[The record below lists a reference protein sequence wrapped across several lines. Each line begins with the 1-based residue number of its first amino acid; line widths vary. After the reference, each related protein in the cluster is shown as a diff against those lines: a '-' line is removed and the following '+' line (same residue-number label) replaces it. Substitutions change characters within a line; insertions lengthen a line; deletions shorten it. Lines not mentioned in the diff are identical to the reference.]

1 MEQKSKFDKVMGAWD
16 ILVIAFGAM
25 IGWGWV
31 INSGDWI
38 TTAGFAGSI
47 IAMLIGGLMVFF
59 VGLTYA
65 ELTSAMPQCGGE
77 HVFSY
82 RAMGPTGSF
91 VCTWMIILGYV
102 ATSAFEATA
111 LPTVITYLFPDFN
124 QVYLY
129 SIAGKDIYLTTI
141 VLGVGVAILITVI
154 NIKGAKTAAILQT
167 VLTAIIA
174 IAGILLVVGS
184 AINGDMG
191 NITGQMWESGAG
203 NTLGSVFKVACMT
216 PFLFIGFD
224 VIPQA
229 AEEINVPYKKI
240 GKIMLLSIFLA
251 VAWYLMIIFAVCYI
265 MPQSEIAKEMMS
277 QNGLVS
283 AKAIEIAFRSPL
295 MGKVLIIGGLCGII
309 TSWNSFL
316 MGGSRALYSMG
327 ESLMIP
333 KMFGKLGKNKTPE
346 AAIILCGIAC
356 VAAPFFGRG
365 VLVWLVDAASFG
377 CVIAYMFVSISFCIL
392 RKKRPEMER
401 PYKVKAGKFV
411 GVMAVL
417 MAGFMTLLY
426 IIPASF
432 SAALVWQEWVVVGIW
447 LALGVFFYF
456 YSKRKYGA
464 EFGRDIFIVDESK
477 TVEEE
482 PALLPNAKYPD
493 RHFVITM
500 GCEYGSGGPEI
511 ARMVADYFGIEYYDR
526 DLVDKVVQ
534 EIGVDKGLVEEADTK
549 IGVRYAFDT
558 SYGVRYANLSNRV
571 IDAQFQ
577 AIHDFA
583 KHSCVIVGRSSDYI
597 LRDTEDVMNVFIYAP
612 QKDEIAAVM
621 KKKGLNERKAEE
633 EWENVEKSQHARH
646 EYITGKKRGDRH
658 TRDILLN
665 SSLLGWDATAQFI
678 EELVERRFGLTEETL
693 KKEAWRA
700 NERIYD
706 QNRNR
711 RI

>member
-47 IAMLIGGLMVFF
+47 IAMLIGGVMVFF

-111 LPTVITYLFPDFN
+111 LPTVITYLFPEFN

-141 VLGVGVAILITVI
+141 LLGVGVAVLITFI
-154 NIKGAKTAAILQT
+154 NIRGAKTAAILQT

-184 AINGDMG
+184 AVNGDG
-191 NITGQMWESGAG
+191 ANITGQMWESGTG
-203 NTLGSVFKVACMT
+203 TTLGSVFKVACMT

-251 VAWYLMIIFAVCYI
+251 VAWYLLIIFAVCYI
-265 MPQSEIAKEMMS
+265 MPQSAIAQEMSS

-283 AKAIEIAFRSPL
+283 AKVIEIAFRSPL

-333 KMFGKLGKNKTPE
+333 KMFGKLGKHKTPE

-392 RKKRPEMER
+392 RKKKPEMAR
-401 PYKVKAGKFV
+401 PYKVKAGRFV

-426 IIPASF
+426 IVPASF
-432 SAALVWQEWVVVGIW
+432 SAALVWQEWIVVGIW
-447 LALGVFFYF
+447 LALGAFFYF
-456 YSKRKYGA
+456 YSKKKYGA
-464 EFGRDIFIVDESK
+464 EFGRDIFIVEDGGK
-477 TVEEE
+477 AEEQE
-482 PALLPNAKYPD
+482 EAVLSNAKYPD
-493 RHFVITM
+493 RHFVITV
-500 GCEYGSGGPEI
+500 GCEYGSGGPQI
-511 ARMVADYFGIEYYDR
+511 AKMIADRLGIEYYNR
-526 DLVDKVVQ
+526 DLVDKVVAQ
-534 EIGVDKGLVEEADTK
+534 IGVDKGLVEEADTK

-577 AIHDFA
+577 AINDFA
-583 KHSCVIVGRSSDYI
+583 NRSSCVIVGRSSDYI
-597 LRDTEDVMNVFIYAP
+597 LRNRDDVLNVFIYAP
-612 QKDEIAAVM
+612 QEDEIAAVM
-621 KKKGLNERKAEE
+621 KEKGIKNMRKAKE
-633 EWENVEKSQHARH
+633 EWESVDKAQHARH

-658 TRDILLN
+658 TRDMLIN
-665 SSLLGWDATAQFI
+665 SSILGWDETADMIIDMIDRKFEQDDAKQ
-678 EELVERRFGLTEETL
+678 L
-693 KKEAWRA
+693 KKEA
-700 NERIYD
+700 
-706 QNRNR
+706 
-711 RI
+711 

>member
-47 IAMLIGGLMVFF
+47 IAMLIGGVMVFF

-111 LPTVITYLFPDFN
+111 LPTVITYLFPEFN

-141 VLGVGVAILITVI
+141 LLGVGVAVLITFI
-154 NIKGAKTAAILQT
+154 NIRGAKTAAILQT

-184 AINGDMG
+184 AVNGDG
-191 NITGQMWESGAG
+191 ANITGQMWESGTG
-203 NTLGSVFKVACMT
+203 TTLGSVFKVACMT

-251 VAWYLMIIFAVCYI
+251 VAWYLLIIFAVCYI
-265 MPQSEIAKEMMS
+265 MPQSAIAQEMSS

-333 KMFGKLGKNKTPE
+333 KMFGKLGKHKTPE

-356 VAAPFFGRG
+356 VVAPFFGRG

-377 CVIAYMFVSISFCIL
+377 CVIAYMFVSISFCII
-392 RKKRPEMER
+392 RKKKPEMAR
-401 PYKVKAGKFV
+401 PYKVKAGRFV

-426 IIPASF
+426 IVPASF
-432 SAALVWQEWVVVGIW
+432 SAALVWQEWIVVGIW
-447 LALGVFFYF
+447 LALGAFFYF
-456 YSKRKYGA
+456 YSKKKYGA
-464 EFGRDIFIVDESK
+464 EFGRDIFIVEDGGK
-477 TVEEE
+477 TEEQE
-482 PALLPNAKYPD
+482 ETVLPNAKYPD
-493 RHFVITM
+493 RHFVITV
-500 GCEYGSGGPEI
+500 GCEYGSGGPQI
-511 ARMVADYFGIEYYDR
+511 AKMIADRLGIEYYNR
-526 DLVDKVVQ
+526 DLVDKVVAQ
-534 EIGVDKGLVEEADTK
+534 IGVDKGLVEEADTK

-577 AIHDFA
+577 AINDFA
-583 KHSCVIVGRSSDYI
+583 NRSSCVIVGRSSDYI
-597 LRDTEDVMNVFIYAP
+597 LRNRDDVLNVFIYAP
-612 QKDEIAAVM
+612 QEDEIAAVM
-621 KKKGLNERKAEE
+621 KEKGIKNMRKAKE
-633 EWENVEKSQHARH
+633 EWESVDKAQHARH

-658 TRDILLN
+658 TRDMLIN
-665 SSLLGWDATAQFI
+665 SSILGWDETADMIIDMIDRKFEQDDAKQ
-678 EELVERRFGLTEETL
+678 L
-693 KKEAWRA
+693 KKEA
-700 NERIYD
+700 
-706 QNRNR
+706 
-711 RI
+711 

>member
-47 IAMLIGGLMVFF
+47 IAMLIGGVMVFF

-111 LPTVITYLFPDFN
+111 LPTVITYLFPKFN

-141 VLGVGVAILITVI
+141 LLGVGVAVLITFI
-154 NIKGAKTAAILQT
+154 NIRGAKTAAILQT

-184 AINGDMG
+184 AINGDG
-191 NITGQMWESGAG
+191 ANITGQMWESGTG
-203 NTLGSVFKVACMT
+203 TTLGSVFKVACMT

-251 VAWYLMIIFAVCYI
+251 VAWYLLIIFAVCYI
-265 MPQSEIAKEMMS
+265 MPQSAIAQEMSS

-333 KMFGKLGKNKTPE
+333 KMFGKLGKHKTPE
-346 AAIILCGIAC
+346 APIILCGIAC

-392 RKKRPEMER
+392 RKKKPEMAR
-401 PYKVKAGKFV
+401 PYKVKAGRFV

-426 IIPASF
+426 IVPASF
-432 SAALVWQEWVVVGIW
+432 SAALVWQEWIVVGIW

-456 YSKRKYGA
+456 YSKKKYGA
-464 EFGRDIFIVDESK
+464 EFGRDIFIVEDGGK
-477 TVEEE
+477 AEEQE
-482 PALLPNAKYPD
+482 EAVLPNAKYPD
-493 RHFVITM
+493 RHFVITV
-500 GCEYGSGGPEI
+500 GCEYGSGGPQI
-511 ARMVADYFGIEYYDR
+511 AKMIADRLGIEYYNR
-526 DLVDKVVQ
+526 DLVDKVVAQ
-534 EIGVDKGLVEEADTK
+534 IGVDKGLVEEADTK

-577 AIHDFA
+577 AINDFA
-583 KHSCVIVGRSSDYI
+583 NRSSCVIVGRSSDYI
-597 LRDTEDVMNVFIYAP
+597 LRNRDDVLNVFIYAP
-612 QKDEIAAVM
+612 QEDEIAAVM
-621 KKKGLNERKAEE
+621 KEKGIKNMRKAKE
-633 EWENVEKSQHARH
+633 EWESVDKAQHARH

-658 TRDILLN
+658 TRDMLIN
-665 SSLLGWDATAQFI
+665 SSILGWDETADMIIDMIDRKFEQDDAKQ
-678 EELVERRFGLTEETL
+678 L
-693 KKEAWRA
+693 KKEA
-700 NERIYD
+700 
-706 QNRNR
+706 
-711 RI
+711 

>member
-47 IAMLIGGLMVFF
+47 IAMLIGGVMVFF

-82 RAMGPTGSF
+82 RAMGSTGSF

-111 LPTVITYLFPDFN
+111 LPTVITYLFPEFN

-141 VLGVGVAILITVI
+141 LLGVGVAVLITFI
-154 NIKGAKTAAILQT
+154 NIRGAKTAAILQT

-184 AINGDMG
+184 AVNGDG
-191 NITGQMWESGAG
+191 ANITGQMWESGTG
-203 NTLGSVFKVACMT
+203 TTLGSVFKVACMT

-251 VAWYLMIIFAVCYI
+251 VAWYLLIIFAVCYI
-265 MPQSEIAKEMMS
+265 MPQSAIAQEMSS

-333 KMFGKLGKNKTPE
+333 KMFGKLGKHKTPE

-392 RKKRPEMER
+392 RKKKPEMAR
-401 PYKVKAGKFV
+401 PYKVKAGRFV

-426 IIPASF
+426 IVPASF
-432 SAALVWQEWVVVGIW
+432 SAALVWQEWIVVGIW
-447 LALGVFFYF
+447 LALGAFFYF
-456 YSKRKYGA
+456 YSKKKYGA
-464 EFGRDIFIVDESK
+464 EFGRDIFIVEDGGK
-477 TVEEE
+477 AEEQE
-482 PALLPNAKYPD
+482 EAVLSNAKYPD
-493 RHFVITM
+493 RHFVITV
-500 GCEYGSGGPEI
+500 GCEYGSGGPQI
-511 ARMVADYFGIEYYDR
+511 AKMIADRLGIEYYNR
-526 DLVDKVVQ
+526 DLVDKVVAQ
-534 EIGVDKGLVEEADTK
+534 IGVDKGLVEEADTK

-577 AIHDFA
+577 AINDFA
-583 KHSCVIVGRSSDYI
+583 NRSSCVIVGRSSDYI
-597 LRDTEDVMNVFIYAP
+597 LRNRDDVLNVFIYAP
-612 QKDEIAAVM
+612 QEDEIAAVM
-621 KKKGLNERKAEE
+621 KEKGIKNMRKAKE
-633 EWENVEKSQHARH
+633 EWESVDKAQHARH

-658 TRDILLN
+658 TRDMLIN
-665 SSLLGWDATAQFI
+665 SSILGWDETADMIIDMIDRKFEQDDAKQ
-678 EELVERRFGLTEETL
+678 L
-693 KKEAWRA
+693 KKEA
-700 NERIYD
+700 
-706 QNRNR
+706 
-711 RI
+711 

>member
-47 IAMLIGGLMVFF
+47 IAMLIGGVMVFF

-111 LPTVITYLFPDFN
+111 LPTVITYLFPEFN

-141 VLGVGVAILITVI
+141 LLGVGVAVLITFI
-154 NIKGAKTAAILQT
+154 NIRGAKTAAILQT

-184 AINGDMG
+184 AVNGDG
-191 NITGQMWESGAG
+191 ANITGQMWESGTG
-203 NTLGSVFKVACMT
+203 TTLGSVFKVACMT

-251 VAWYLMIIFAVCYI
+251 VAWYLLIIFAACYI
-265 MPQSEIAKEMMS
+265 MPQSAIAQEMSS

-333 KMFGKLGKNKTPE
+333 KMFGKLGKHKTPE

-356 VAAPFFGRG
+356 VVAPFFGRG

-392 RKKRPEMER
+392 RKKKPEMAR
-401 PYKVKAGKFV
+401 PYKVKAGRFV

-426 IIPASF
+426 IVPASF
-432 SAALVWQEWVVVGIW
+432 SAALVWQEWIVVGIW
-447 LALGVFFYF
+447 LALGAFFYF
-456 YSKRKYGA
+456 YSKKKYGA
-464 EFGRDIFIVDESK
+464 EFGRDIFIVEDGGK
-477 TVEEE
+477 TEEQE
-482 PALLPNAKYPD
+482 ETVLPNAKYPD
-493 RHFVITM
+493 RHFVITV
-500 GCEYGSGGPEI
+500 GCEYGSGGPQI
-511 ARMVADYFGIEYYDR
+511 AKMIADRLGIEYYNR
-526 DLVDKVVQ
+526 DLVDKVVAQ
-534 EIGVDKGLVEEADTK
+534 IGVDKGLVEEADTK

-577 AIHDFA
+577 AINDFA
-583 KHSCVIVGRSSDYI
+583 NRSSCVIVGRSSDYI
-597 LRDTEDVMNVFIYAP
+597 LRNRDDVLNVFIYAP
-612 QKDEIAAVM
+612 QEDEIAAVM
-621 KKKGLNERKAEE
+621 KEKGIKNMRKAKE
-633 EWENVEKSQHARH
+633 EWESVDKAQHARH

-658 TRDILLN
+658 TRDMLIN
-665 SSLLGWDATAQFI
+665 SSILGWDETADMIIDMIDRKFEQDDAKQ
-678 EELVERRFGLTEETL
+678 L
-693 KKEAWRA
+693 KKEA
-700 NERIYD
+700 
-706 QNRNR
+706 
-711 RI
+711 

>member
-38 TTAGFAGSI
+38 TTAGFMGSI
-47 IAMLIGGLMVFF
+47 IAMLIGGVMVFF

-82 RAMGPTGSF
+82 RAMGSTGSF

-111 LPTVITYLFPDFN
+111 LPTVITYLFPQFN

-141 VLGVGVAILITVI
+141 LLGVGVAVLITFI

-174 IAGILLVVGS
+174 VAGILLVVGS
-184 AINGDMG
+184 AINGEAS

-203 NTLGSVFKVACMT
+203 NTFGSVFKVACMT

-251 VAWYLMIIFAVCYI
+251 VAWYLLIIFAVCYI
-265 MPQSEIAKEMMS
+265 MPQSAIAAEMSS

-356 VAAPFFGRG
+356 VVAPFFGRG

-392 RKKRPEMER
+392 RKKKPEMER

-411 GVMAVL
+411 GFMAVL

-426 IIPASF
+426 IVPASF
-432 SAALVWQEWVVVGIW
+432 SAALVWQEWIVVGIW

-456 YSKRKYGA
+456 YSKKKYGA
-464 EFGRDIFIVDESK
+464 EFGRDIFIVEDDGKTESQE
-477 TVEEE
+477 T
-482 PALLPNAKYPD
+482 ATLPNAKYPGK
-493 RHFVITM
+493 HFVITV

-511 ARMVADYFGIEYYDR
+511 AKMIADRLGIEYYNR
-526 DLVDKVVQ
+526 DLVDKVVAQ
-534 EIGVDKGLVEEADTK
+534 IGVDKGLVEEADTK

-577 AIHDFA
+577 AINDFA
-583 KHSCVIVGRSSDYI
+583 NKSSCVIVGRSSDYI
-597 LRDTEDVMNVFIYAP
+597 LRNRKDVINVFIYAP
-612 QKDEIAAVM
+612 QEDEIVAVM
-621 KKKGLNERKAEE
+621 KEKGIKNERKARE
-633 EWENVEKSQHARH
+633 EWESVEKAQHARH
-646 EYITGKKRGDRH
+646 EYITGRKRGDRH
-658 TRDILLN
+658 SRDILIN
-665 SSLLGWDATAQFI
+665 SSLLGWDETADMVI
-678 EELVERRFGLTEETL
+678 DMVERKFEQEDAVQL
-693 KKEAWRA
+693 KKEA
-700 NERIYD
+700 
-706 QNRNR
+706 
-711 RI
+711 

>member
-38 TTAGFAGSI
+38 TTAGFMGSI
-47 IAMLIGGLMVFF
+47 IAMLIGGVMVFF

-111 LPTVITYLFPDFN
+111 LPTVITYLFPKFN

-141 VLGVGVAILITVI
+141 LLGVGVAVLITFI
-154 NIKGAKTAAILQT
+154 NIRGAKTAAILQT

-174 IAGILLVVGS
+174 IAGILIVVGS
-184 AINGDMG
+184 AINGDG
-191 NITGQMWESGAG
+191 ANITGQMWESGTG
-203 NTLGSVFKVACMT
+203 TTLGSVFKVACMT

-251 VAWYLMIIFAVCYI
+251 VAWYLLIIFAVCYI
-265 MPQSEIAKEMMS
+265 MPQSAIAQEMSS

-333 KMFGKLGKNKTPE
+333 KMFGKLGKHKTPE

-392 RKKRPEMER
+392 RKKKPEMAR
-401 PYKVKAGKFV
+401 PYKVKAGRFV

-426 IIPASF
+426 IVPASF
-432 SAALVWQEWVVVGIW
+432 SAALVWQEWIVVGIW
-447 LALGVFFYF
+447 LALGAFFYF
-456 YSKRKYGA
+456 YSKKKYGA
-464 EFGRDIFIVDESK
+464 EFGRDIFIVEDGGK
-477 TVEEE
+477 AEEQE
-482 PALLPNAKYPD
+482 EAVLPNAKYPD
-493 RHFVITM
+493 RHFVITV
-500 GCEYGSGGPEI
+500 GCEYGSGGPQI
-511 ARMVADYFGIEYYDR
+511 AKMIADRLGIEYYNR
-526 DLVDKVVQ
+526 DLVDKVVAQ
-534 EIGVDKGLVEEADTK
+534 IGVDKGLVEEADTK

-577 AIHDFA
+577 AINDFA
-583 KHSCVIVGRSSDYI
+583 NRSSCVIVGRSSDYI
-597 LRDTEDVMNVFIYAP
+597 LRNRDDVLNVFIYAP
-612 QKDEIAAVM
+612 QEDEIAAVM
-621 KKKGLNERKAEE
+621 KEKGIKNMRKAKE
-633 EWENVEKSQHARH
+633 EWESVDKAQHARH

-658 TRDILLN
+658 TRDMLIN
-665 SSLLGWDATAQFI
+665 SSILGWDETADMIIDMIDRKFEQDDAKQ
-678 EELVERRFGLTEETL
+678 L
-693 KKEAWRA
+693 KKEA
-700 NERIYD
+700 
-706 QNRNR
+706 
-711 RI
+711 

>member
-38 TTAGFAGSI
+38 TTAGFMGSI
-47 IAMLIGGLMVFF
+47 IAMLIGGVMVFF

-111 LPTVITYLFPDFN
+111 LPTVITYLFPEFN

-141 VLGVGVAILITVI
+141 LLGVGVAVLITFI
-154 NIKGAKTAAILQT
+154 NIIGAKTAAILQT

-184 AINGDMG
+184 AINGDG
-191 NITGQMWESGAG
+191 ANITGQMWESGTG
-203 NTLGSVFKVACMT
+203 TTLGSVFKVACMT

-251 VAWYLMIIFAVCYI
+251 VAWYLLIIFAVCYI
-265 MPQSEIAKEMMS
+265 MPQSAIAQEMSS

-333 KMFGKLGKNKTPE
+333 KMFGKLGKHKTPE

-356 VAAPFFGRG
+356 VVAPFFGRG

-392 RKKRPEMER
+392 RKKKPEMAR
-401 PYKVKAGKFV
+401 PYKVKAGRFV

-426 IIPASF
+426 IVPASF
-432 SAALVWQEWVVVGIW
+432 SAALVWQEWIVVGIW
-447 LALGVFFYF
+447 LALGAFFYF
-456 YSKRKYGA
+456 YSKKKYGA
-464 EFGRDIFIVDESK
+464 EFRRDIFIVEDGGK
-477 TVEEE
+477 AEEQE
-482 PALLPNAKYPD
+482 EAVLPNAKYPD
-493 RHFVITM
+493 RHFVITV
-500 GCEYGSGGPEI
+500 GCEYGSGGPQI
-511 ARMVADYFGIEYYDR
+511 AKMIADRLGIEYYNR
-526 DLVDKVVQ
+526 DLVDKVVAQ
-534 EIGVDKGLVEEADTK
+534 IGVDKGLVEEADTK

-577 AIHDFA
+577 AINDFA
-583 KHSCVIVGRSSDYI
+583 NRSSCVIVGRSSDYI
-597 LRDTEDVMNVFIYAP
+597 LRNRDDVLNVFIYAP
-612 QKDEIAAVM
+612 QEDEIAAVM
-621 KKKGLNERKAEE
+621 KEKGIKNMRKAKE
-633 EWENVEKSQHARH
+633 EWESVDKAQHARH

-658 TRDILLN
+658 TRDMLIN
-665 SSLLGWDATAQFI
+665 SSILGWDETADMIIDMIDRKFEQDDAKQ
-678 EELVERRFGLTEETL
+678 L
-693 KKEAWRA
+693 KKEA
-700 NERIYD
+700 
-706 QNRNR
+706 
-711 RI
+711 

>member
-38 TTAGFAGSI
+38 TTAGFMGSI
-47 IAMLIGGLMVFF
+47 IAMLIGGVMVFF

-111 LPTVITYLFPDFN
+111 LPTVITYLFPKFN

-141 VLGVGVAILITVI
+141 LLGVGVAVLITFI
-154 NIKGAKTAAILQT
+154 NIIGAKTAAILQT

-184 AINGDMG
+184 AINGDG
-191 NITGQMWESGAG
+191 ANITGQMWESGTG
-203 NTLGSVFKVACMT
+203 TTLGSVFKVACMT

-251 VAWYLMIIFAVCYI
+251 VAWYLLIIFAVCYI
-265 MPQSEIAKEMMS
+265 MPQSAIAQEMSS

-333 KMFGKLGKNKTPE
+333 KMFGKLGKHKTPE

-392 RKKRPEMER
+392 RKKKPEMAR
-401 PYKVKAGKFV
+401 PYKVKAGRFV
-411 GVMAVL
+411 GAMAVL

-426 IIPASF
+426 IVPASF
-432 SAALVWQEWVVVGIW
+432 SAALVWQEWIVVGIW

-456 YSKRKYGA
+456 YSKKKYGA
-464 EFGRDIFIVDESK
+464 EFGRDIFIVEDGGK
-477 TVEEE
+477 AEEQE
-482 PALLPNAKYPD
+482 EAVLPNAKYPD
-493 RHFVITM
+493 RHFVITV
-500 GCEYGSGGPEI
+500 GCEYGSGGPQI
-511 ARMVADYFGIEYYDR
+511 AKMIADRLGIEYYNR
-526 DLVDKVVQ
+526 NLVDKVVAQ
-534 EIGVDKGLVEEADTK
+534 IGVDKGLVEEADTK

-577 AIHDFA
+577 AINDFA
-583 KHSCVIVGRSSDYI
+583 NRSSCVIVGRSSDYI
-597 LRDTEDVMNVFIYAP
+597 LRNRDDVLNVFIYAP
-612 QKDEIAAVM
+612 QEDEIAAVM
-621 KKKGLNERKAEE
+621 KEKGIKNMRKAKE
-633 EWENVEKSQHARH
+633 EWESVDKAQHARH

-658 TRDILLN
+658 TRDMLIN
-665 SSLLGWDATAQFI
+665 SSILGWDETADMIIDMIDRKFEQDDAKQ
-678 EELVERRFGLTEETL
+678 L
-693 KKEAWRA
+693 KKEA
-700 NERIYD
+700 
-706 QNRNR
+706 
-711 RI
+711 

>member
-38 TTAGFAGSI
+38 TTAGFMGSI
-47 IAMLIGGLMVFF
+47 IAMLIGGVMVFF

-111 LPTVITYLFPDFN
+111 LPTVITYLFPKFN

-141 VLGVGVAILITVI
+141 LLGVGVAVLITFI
-154 NIKGAKTAAILQT
+154 NIRGAKTAAILQT

-184 AINGDMG
+184 AINGDG
-191 NITGQMWESGAG
+191 ANITGQMWESGTG
-203 NTLGSVFKVACMT
+203 TTLGSVFKVACMT

-251 VAWYLMIIFAVCYI
+251 VAWYLLIIFAVCYI
-265 MPQSEIAKEMMS
+265 MPQSAIAQEMSS

-333 KMFGKLGKNKTPE
+333 KMFGKLGKHKTPE
-346 AAIILCGIAC
+346 AAIILCGISC

-392 RKKRPEMER
+392 RKKKPEMAR
-401 PYKVKAGKFV
+401 PYKVKTGRFV
-411 GVMAVL
+411 GAMAVL

-426 IIPASF
+426 IVPASF
-432 SAALVWQEWVVVGIW
+432 SAALVWQEWIVVGIW

-456 YSKRKYGA
+456 YSKKKYGA
-464 EFGRDIFIVDESK
+464 EFGRDIFIVEDGGKSEEQEE
-477 TVEEE
+477 TV
-482 PALLPNAKYPD
+482 LPNAKYPD
-493 RHFVITM
+493 RHFVITV
-500 GCEYGSGGPEI
+500 GCEYGSGGPQI
-511 ARMVADYFGIEYYDR
+511 AKMVADRLGIEYYNR
-526 DLVDKVVQ
+526 DLVDKVVAH
-534 EIGVDKGLVEEADTK
+534 IGVDKGLVEEADTK

-577 AIHDFA
+577 AINDFA
-583 KHSCVIVGRSSDYI
+583 NKSSCVIVGRSSDYI
-597 LRDTEDVMNVFIYAP
+597 LRNRDDVLNVFIYAP
-612 QKDEIAAVM
+612 QEDEIAAVM
-621 KKKGLNERKAEE
+621 KEKGIKNMRKAKE
-633 EWENVEKSQHARH
+633 EWESVDKAQHARH

-658 TRDILLN
+658 TRDMLIN
-665 SSLLGWDATAQFI
+665 SSILGWDETADMIIDMIDRKFEHDDAKQ
-678 EELVERRFGLTEETL
+678 L
-693 KKEAWRA
+693 KKEA
-700 NERIYD
+700 
-706 QNRNR
+706 
-711 RI
+711 

>member
-47 IAMLIGGLMVFF
+47 IAMLIGGVMVFF

-111 LPTVITYLFPDFN
+111 LPTVITYLFPEFN

-141 VLGVGVAILITVI
+141 LLGVGVAVLITFI
-154 NIKGAKTAAILQT
+154 NIRGAKTAAILQT

-184 AINGDMG
+184 AVNGDG
-191 NITGQMWESGAG
+191 ANITGQMWESGTG
-203 NTLGSVFKVACMT
+203 TTLGSVFKVACMT

-251 VAWYLMIIFAVCYI
+251 VAWYLLIIFAVCYI
-265 MPQSEIAKEMMS
+265 MPQSAIAQEMSS

-333 KMFGKLGKNKTPE
+333 KMFGKLGKHKTPE

-356 VAAPFFGRG
+356 VVAPFFGRG

-392 RKKRPEMER
+392 RKKKPEMER
-401 PYKVKAGKFV
+401 PYKVKAGRFV

-426 IIPASF
+426 IVPASF

-456 YSKRKYGA
+456 YSKKKYGA
-464 EFGRDIFIVDESK
+464 EFGRDIFIVEDGGK
-477 TVEEE
+477 AEEQE
-482 PALLPNAKYPD
+482 EAVLPNAKYPD
-493 RHFVITM
+493 RHFVITV
-500 GCEYGSGGPEI
+500 GCEYGSGGPQI
-511 ARMVADYFGIEYYDR
+511 AKMIADRLGIEYYNR
-526 DLVDKVVQ
+526 DLVDKVVAQ
-534 EIGVDKGLVEEADTK
+534 IGVDKGLVEEADTK

-577 AIHDFA
+577 AINDFVNRS
-583 KHSCVIVGRSSDYI
+583 SCVIVGRSSDYI
-597 LRDTEDVMNVFIYAP
+597 LRNRDDVLNVFIYAP
-612 QKDEIAAVM
+612 QEDEIAAVM
-621 KKKGLNERKAEE
+621 KEKGIKNMRKAKE
-633 EWENVEKSQHARH
+633 EWESVDKAQHARH

-658 TRDILLN
+658 TRDMLIN
-665 SSLLGWDATAQFI
+665 SSILGWDETADMIIDMIDRKFEHDDAKQ
-678 EELVERRFGLTEETL
+678 L
-693 KKEAWRA
+693 KKEA
-700 NERIYD
+700 
-706 QNRNR
+706 
-711 RI
+711 

>member
-47 IAMLIGGLMVFF
+47 IAMLIGGVMVFF

-111 LPTVITYLFPDFN
+111 LPTVITYLFPEFN

-141 VLGVGVAILITVI
+141 LLGVGVAVLITFI
-154 NIKGAKTAAILQT
+154 NIRGAKTAAILQT

-184 AINGDMG
+184 AVNGDG
-191 NITGQMWESGAG
+191 ANITGQMWESGTG
-203 NTLGSVFKVACMT
+203 TTLGSVFKVACMT

-251 VAWYLMIIFAVCYI
+251 VAWYLLIIFAVCYI
-265 MPQSEIAKEMMS
+265 MPQSAIAQEMSS

-333 KMFGKLGKNKTPE
+333 KMFGKLGKHKTPE

-392 RKKRPEMER
+392 RKKKPEMAR
-401 PYKVKAGKFV
+401 PYKVKAGRFV

-426 IIPASF
+426 IVPASF
-432 SAALVWQEWVVVGIW
+432 SAALVWQEWIVVGIW
-447 LALGVFFYF
+447 LALGAFFYF
-456 YSKRKYGA
+456 YSKKKYGA
-464 EFGRDIFIVDESK
+464 EFGRDIFIVEDGGK
-477 TVEEE
+477 AEEQE
-482 PALLPNAKYPD
+482 EAVLSNAKYPD
-493 RHFVITM
+493 RHFVITV
-500 GCEYGSGGPEI
+500 GCEYGSGGPQI
-511 ARMVADYFGIEYYDR
+511 AKMIADRLGIEYYNR
-526 DLVDKVVQ
+526 DLVDKVVAQ
-534 EIGVDKGLVEEADTK
+534 IGVDKGLVEEADTK

-577 AIHDFA
+577 AINDFA
-583 KHSCVIVGRSSDYI
+583 NRSSCVIVGRSSDYI
-597 LRDTEDVMNVFIYAP
+597 LRNRDDVLNVFIYAP
-612 QKDEIAAVM
+612 QEDEIAAVM
-621 KKKGLNERKAEE
+621 KEKGIKNMRKAKE
-633 EWENVEKSQHARH
+633 EWESVDKAQHARH

-658 TRDILLN
+658 TRDMLVN
-665 SSLLGWDATAQFI
+665 SSILGWDETADMIIDMIDRKFEQDDAKQ
-678 EELVERRFGLTEETL
+678 L
-693 KKEAWRA
+693 KKEA
-700 NERIYD
+700 
-706 QNRNR
+706 
-711 RI
+711 

>member
-47 IAMLIGGLMVFF
+47 IAMLIGGVMVFF

-111 LPTVITYLFPDFN
+111 LPTVITYLFPEFN

-141 VLGVGVAILITVI
+141 LLGVGVAVLITFI
-154 NIKGAKTAAILQT
+154 NIRGAKTAAILQT

-184 AINGDMG
+184 AVNGDG
-191 NITGQMWESGAG
+191 ANITGQMWESGTG
-203 NTLGSVFKVACMT
+203 TTLGSVFKVACMT

-251 VAWYLMIIFAVCYI
+251 VAWYLLIIFAVCYI
-265 MPQSEIAKEMMS
+265 MPQSAIAQEMSS

-333 KMFGKLGKNKTPE
+333 KMFGKLGKHKTPE

-356 VAAPFFGRG
+356 VVAPFFGRG

-392 RKKRPEMER
+392 RKKKPEMAR
-401 PYKVKAGKFV
+401 PYKVKAGRFV

-426 IIPASF
+426 IVPASF
-432 SAALVWQEWVVVGIW
+432 SAALVWQEWIVVGIW
-447 LALGVFFYF
+447 LALGAFFYF
-456 YSKRKYGA
+456 YSKKKYGA
-464 EFGRDIFIVDESK
+464 EFGRDIFIVEDGGK
-477 TVEEE
+477 TEEQE
-482 PALLPNAKYPD
+482 ETVLPNAKYPD
-493 RHFVITM
+493 RHFVITV
-500 GCEYGSGGPEI
+500 GCEYGSGGPQI
-511 ARMVADYFGIEYYDR
+511 AKMIADRLGIEYYNR
-526 DLVDKVVQ
+526 DLVDKAVAQ
-534 EIGVDKGLVEEADTK
+534 IGVDKGLVEEADTK

-577 AIHDFA
+577 AINDFA
-583 KHSCVIVGRSSDYI
+583 NRSSCVIVGRSSDYI
-597 LRDTEDVMNVFIYAP
+597 LRNRDDVLNVFIYAP
-612 QKDEIAAVM
+612 QEDEIAAVM
-621 KKKGLNERKAEE
+621 KEKGIKNMRKAKE
-633 EWENVEKSQHARH
+633 EWESVDKAQHARH

-658 TRDILLN
+658 TRDMLIN
-665 SSLLGWDATAQFI
+665 SSILGWDETADMIIDMIDRKFEQDDAKQ
-678 EELVERRFGLTEETL
+678 L
-693 KKEAWRA
+693 KKEA
-700 NERIYD
+700 
-706 QNRNR
+706 
-711 RI
+711 

>member
-47 IAMLIGGLMVFF
+47 IAMLIGGVMVFF

-111 LPTVITYLFPDFN
+111 LPTVITYLFPEFN

-141 VLGVGVAILITVI
+141 LLGVGVAVLITFI
-154 NIKGAKTAAILQT
+154 NIRGAKTAAILQT

-184 AINGDMG
+184 AVNGDG
-191 NITGQMWESGAG
+191 ANITGQMWESGSG

-251 VAWYLMIIFAVCYI
+251 VAWYLLIIFAVCYI
-265 MPQSEIAKEMMS
+265 MPQSAIAQEMSS

-333 KMFGKLGKNKTPE
+333 KMFGKLGKHKTPE

-356 VAAPFFGRG
+356 VVAPFFGRG

-392 RKKRPEMER
+392 RKKKPEMAR
-401 PYKVKAGKFV
+401 PYKVKAGRFV

-426 IIPASF
+426 IVPASF
-432 SAALVWQEWVVVGIW
+432 SAALVWQEWIVVGIW

-456 YSKRKYGA
+456 YSKKKYGA
-464 EFGRDIFIVDESK
+464 EFGRDIFIVEDGGK
-477 TVEEE
+477 AEEQE
-482 PALLPNAKYPD
+482 EAVLPNAKYPD
-493 RHFVITM
+493 RHFVITV
-500 GCEYGSGGPEI
+500 GCEYGSGGPQI
-511 ARMVADYFGIEYYDR
+511 AKMIADRLGIEYYNR
-526 DLVDKVVQ
+526 DLVDKVVAQ
-534 EIGVDKGLVEEADTK
+534 IGVDKGLVEEADTK

-577 AIHDFA
+577 AINDFA
-583 KHSCVIVGRSSDYI
+583 NKSSCVIVGRSSDYI
-597 LRDTEDVMNVFIYAP
+597 LRNRDDVLNVFIYAP
-612 QKDEIAAVM
+612 QEDEIAAVM
-621 KKKGLNERKAEE
+621 KEKGIKNMRKAKE
-633 EWENVEKSQHARH
+633 EWESVDKAQHARH

-658 TRDILLN
+658 TRDMLIN
-665 SSLLGWDATAQFI
+665 SSILGWDETADMIIDMIDRKFEQDDAKQ
-678 EELVERRFGLTEETL
+678 L
-693 KKEAWRA
+693 KKEA
-700 NERIYD
+700 
-706 QNRNR
+706 
-711 RI
+711 

>member
-47 IAMLIGGLMVFF
+47 IAMLIGGVMVFF

-111 LPTVITYLFPDFN
+111 LPTVITYIFPEFN

-141 VLGVGVAILITVI
+141 LLGVGVAVLITFI
-154 NIKGAKTAAILQT
+154 NIRGAKTAAILQT

-184 AINGDMG
+184 AVNGDG
-191 NITGQMWESGAG
+191 ANITGQMWESGTG
-203 NTLGSVFKVACMT
+203 TTLGSVFKVACMT

-251 VAWYLMIIFAVCYI
+251 VAWYLLIIFAVCYI
-265 MPQSEIAKEMMS
+265 MPQSAIAQEMSS

-333 KMFGKLGKNKTPE
+333 KMFGKLGKHKTPE

-356 VAAPFFGRG
+356 VVAPFFGRG

-392 RKKRPEMER
+392 RKKKPEMER
-401 PYKVKAGKFV
+401 PYKVKAGRFV

-426 IIPASF
+426 IVPASF

-456 YSKRKYGA
+456 YSKKKYGA
-464 EFGRDIFIVDESK
+464 EFGRDIFIVEDGGK
-477 TVEEE
+477 AEEQE
-482 PALLPNAKYPD
+482 EAVLPNAKYPD
-493 RHFVITM
+493 RHFVITV
-500 GCEYGSGGPEI
+500 GCEYGSGGPQI
-511 ARMVADYFGIEYYDR
+511 AKMIADRLGIEYYNR
-526 DLVDKVVQ
+526 DLVDKVVAQ
-534 EIGVDKGLVEEADTK
+534 IGVDKGLVEEADTK

-577 AIHDFA
+577 AINDFA
-583 KHSCVIVGRSSDYI
+583 NRSSCVIVGRSSDYI
-597 LRDTEDVMNVFIYAP
+597 LRNRDDVLNVFIYAP
-612 QKDEIAAVM
+612 QEDEIAAVM
-621 KKKGLNERKAEE
+621 KEKGIKNMRKAKE
-633 EWENVEKSQHARH
+633 EWESVDKAQHARH

-658 TRDILLN
+658 TRDMLIN
-665 SSLLGWDATAQFI
+665 SSILGWDETADMIIDMIDRKFEHDDAKQ
-678 EELVERRFGLTEETL
+678 L
-693 KKEAWRA
+693 KKEA
-700 NERIYD
+700 
-706 QNRNR
+706 
-711 RI
+711 

>member
-38 TTAGFAGSI
+38 TTAGFMGSM

-65 ELTSAMPQCGGE
+65 ELTAAMPQCGGE

-141 VLGVGVAILITVI
+141 LLGVGFAVLITYI
-154 NIKGAKTAAILQT
+154 NLKGAKTAAMLQT
-167 VLTAIIA
+167 ILTAIIA

-184 AINGDMG
+184 TINGDIS
-191 NITGQMWESGAG
+191 NITGQMWEASTG
-203 NTLGSVFKVACMT
+203 NTMGSVFKVACMT

-229 AEEINVPYKKI
+229 AEEISVPYKKI

-251 VAWYLMIIFAVCYI
+251 VAWYLLIVYAVCYI
-265 MPQSEIAKEMMS
+265 MPQNAIMEEMSS

-283 AKAIEIAFRSPL
+283 AKAIEIAFHSPM

-333 KMFGKLGKNKTPE
+333 EFFGKLGKNKTPE

-356 VAAPFFGRG
+356 CIAPFFGRG

-392 RKKRPEMER
+392 RKKRPDMER

-411 GVMAVL
+411 GVMAVV

-432 SAALVWQEWVVVGIW
+432 SAALVWQEWIVVGIW
-447 LALGVFFYF
+447 LALGVIFYV
-456 YSKRKYGA
+456 YSKKKYGT
-464 EFGRDIFIVDESK
+464 EFGRDIFIVTDENEK
-477 TVEEE
+477 EEE
-482 PALLPNAKYPD
+482 DPRFTAINKKYEGK
-493 RHFVITM
+493 HFVVTV

-511 ARMVADYFGIEYYDR
+511 AKMVADYFGVEYYNR
-526 DLVDKVVQ
+526 DLVDKVVDQ
-534 EIGVDKGLVEEADTK
+534 IGVDKGLVEEADTK
-549 IGVRYAFDT
+549 IGVRYGFDT

-583 KHSCVIVGRSSDYI
+583 EKSSCVIVGRSSDYI
-597 LRDTEDVMNVFIYAP
+597 LKDRDDVLNVFIYAP
-612 QKDEIAAVM
+612 EADEIAAVM
-621 KKKGLNERKAEE
+621 KKKGMNEHKARE
-633 EWENVEKSQHARH
+633 EWESVEKAQHARH

-658 TRDILLN
+658 TRDVLLN
-665 SSLLGWDATAQFI
+665 SSLLGWKQTADLI
-678 EELVERRFGLTEETL
+678 IELVERKYEIQDEDV
-693 KKEAWRA
+693 KKEA
-700 NERIYD
+700 
-706 QNRNR
+706 
-711 RI
+711 

>member
-38 TTAGFAGSI
+38 TTAGFMGSI
-47 IAMLIGGLMVFF
+47 IAMLIGGVMVFF

-111 LPTVITYLFPDFN
+111 LPTVITYLFPEFN

-141 VLGVGVAILITVI
+141 LLGVGVAVLITFI
-154 NIKGAKTAAILQT
+154 NIIGAKTAAILQT

-184 AINGDMG
+184 AINGDG
-191 NITGQMWESGAG
+191 ANITGQMWESGTG
-203 NTLGSVFKVACMT
+203 TTLGSVFKVACMT

-251 VAWYLMIIFAVCYI
+251 VAWYLIIIFAVCYI
-265 MPQSEIAKEMMS
+265 MPQSAIAQEMSS

-333 KMFGKLGKNKTPE
+333 KMFGKLGKHKTPE

-356 VAAPFFGRG
+356 VVAPFFGRG

-392 RKKRPEMER
+392 RKKKPEMAR
-401 PYKVKAGKFV
+401 PYKVKAGRFV

-426 IIPASF
+426 IVPASF
-432 SAALVWQEWVVVGIW
+432 SAALVWQEWIVVGIW
-447 LALGVFFYF
+447 LALGAFFYF
-456 YSKRKYGA
+456 YSKKKYGA
-464 EFGRDIFIVDESK
+464 EFGRDIFIVEDGGK
-477 TVEEE
+477 AEEQE
-482 PALLPNAKYPD
+482 EAVLPNAKYPD
-493 RHFVITM
+493 RHFVITV
-500 GCEYGSGGPEI
+500 GCEYGSGGPQI
-511 ARMVADYFGIEYYDR
+511 AKMIADRLGIEYYNR
-526 DLVDKVVQ
+526 DLVDKVVAQ
-534 EIGVDKGLVEEADTK
+534 IGVDKGLVEEADTK

-577 AIHDFA
+577 AINDFA
-583 KHSCVIVGRSSDYI
+583 NRSSCVIVGRSSDYI
-597 LRDTEDVMNVFIYAP
+597 LRNRDDVLNVFIYAP
-612 QKDEIAAVM
+612 QEDEIAAVM
-621 KKKGLNERKAEE
+621 KEKGIKNMRKAKE
-633 EWENVEKSQHARH
+633 EWESVDKAQHARH

-658 TRDILLN
+658 TRDMLIN
-665 SSLLGWDATAQFI
+665 SSILGWDETADMIIDMIDRKFEQDDAKQ
-678 EELVERRFGLTEETL
+678 L
-693 KKEAWRA
+693 KKEA
-700 NERIYD
+700 
-706 QNRNR
+706 
-711 RI
+711 

>member
-482 PALLPNAKYPD
+482 PEVLPNAKYPD

-693 KKEAWRA
+693 KKEA
-700 NERIYD
+700 
-706 QNRNR
+706 
-711 RI
+711 

>member
-1 MEQKSKFDKVMGAWD
+1 MEQNSKFDKVMGAWD

-38 TTAGFAGSI
+38 TTAGFMGSI

-111 LPTVITYLFPDFN
+111 LPTVITYLFPKFN

-141 VLGVGVAILITVI
+141 LLGVGVAVLITFI
-154 NIKGAKTAAILQT
+154 NIRGAKTAAILQT

-184 AINGDMG
+184 AINGDG
-191 NITGQMWESGAG
+191 ANITGQMWESGTG
-203 NTLGSVFKVACMT
+203 TTLGSVFKVACMT

-251 VAWYLMIIFAVCYI
+251 VAWYLLIIFAVCYI
-265 MPQSEIAKEMMS
+265 MPQSAIVQEMSS

-333 KMFGKLGKNKTPE
+333 KMFGKLGKHKTPE

-356 VAAPFFGRG
+356 VVAPFFGRG

-392 RKKRPEMER
+392 RKKKPEMAR
-401 PYKVKAGKFV
+401 PYKVKAGRFV

-426 IIPASF
+426 IVPASF

-456 YSKRKYGA
+456 YSKKKYGA
-464 EFGRDIFIVDESK
+464 EFGRDIFIVEDGGKAEEQEE
-477 TVEEE
+477 TV
-482 PALLPNAKYPD
+482 LPNAKYPD
-493 RHFVITM
+493 RHFVITV
-500 GCEYGSGGPEI
+500 GCEYGSGGPQI
-511 ARMVADYFGIEYYDR
+511 AKMVADRLGIEYYNR
-526 DLVDKVVQ
+526 DLVDKVVAQ
-534 EIGVDKGLVEEADTK
+534 IGVDKGLVEEADTK

-577 AIHDFA
+577 AINDFA
-583 KHSCVIVGRSSDYI
+583 NKSSCVIVGRSSDYI
-597 LRDTEDVMNVFIYAP
+597 LRNRDDVLNVFIYAP
-612 QKDEIAAVM
+612 QEDEIAAVM
-621 KKKGLNERKAEE
+621 KEKGIKNMRKAKE
-633 EWENVEKSQHARH
+633 EWESVDKAQHARH
-646 EYITGKKRGDRH
+646 EYITGKKRGDRR
-658 TRDILLN
+658 TRDMLIN
-665 SSLLGWDATAQFI
+665 SSILGWDETADMIIDMIDRKFEQDDAKQ
-678 EELVERRFGLTEETL
+678 L
-693 KKEAWRA
+693 KKEA
-700 NERIYD
+700 
-706 QNRNR
+706 
-711 RI
+711 

>member
-1 MEQKSKFDKVMGAWD
+1 
-16 ILVIAFGAM
+16 
-25 IGWGWV
+25 
-31 INSGDWI
+31 
-38 TTAGFAGSI
+38 
-47 IAMLIGGLMVFF
+47 
-59 VGLTYA
+59 
-65 ELTSAMPQCGGE
+65 
-77 HVFSY
+77 
-82 RAMGPTGSF
+82 
-91 VCTWMIILGYV
+91 
-102 ATSAFEATA
+102 
-111 LPTVITYLFPDFN
+111 
-124 QVYLY
+124 
-129 SIAGKDIYLTTI
+129 
-141 VLGVGVAILITVI
+141 
-154 NIKGAKTAAILQT
+154 
-167 VLTAIIA
+167 
-174 IAGILLVVGS
+174 
-184 AINGDMG
+184 
-191 NITGQMWESGAG
+191 
-203 NTLGSVFKVACMT
+203 
-216 PFLFIGFD
+216 
-224 VIPQA
+224 
-229 AEEINVPYKKI
+229 
-240 GKIMLLSIFLA
+240 MLLFIFLA

-295 MGKVLIIGGLCGII
+295 MGKVLIIGDLCGII

-411 GVMAVL
+411 AVMAVL

-482 PALLPNAKYPD
+482 PAVLPNAKYPD

-693 KKEAWRA
+693 KKEA
-700 NERIYD
+700 
-706 QNRNR
+706 
-711 RI
+711 

>member
-47 IAMLIGGLMVFF
+47 IAMLIGGVMVFF

-111 LPTVITYLFPDFN
+111 LPTVITYLFPEFN

-141 VLGVGVAILITVI
+141 LLGVGVAVLITFI
-154 NIKGAKTAAILQT
+154 NIRGAKTAAILQT

-184 AINGDMG
+184 AVNGDG
-191 NITGQMWESGAG
+191 ANITGQMWESGTG
-203 NTLGSVFKVACMT
+203 TTLGSVFKVACMT

-251 VAWYLMIIFAVCYI
+251 VAWYLLIIFAVCYI
-265 MPQSEIAKEMMS
+265 MPQSAIAQEMSS

-333 KMFGKLGKNKTPE
+333 KMFGKLGKHKTPE

-356 VAAPFFGRG
+356 VVAPFFGRG

-392 RKKRPEMER
+392 RKKKPEMAR
-401 PYKVKAGKFV
+401 PYKVKAGRFV

-426 IIPASF
+426 IVPASF
-432 SAALVWQEWVVVGIW
+432 SAALVWQEWIVVGIW

-456 YSKRKYGA
+456 YSKKKYGA
-464 EFGRDIFIVDESK
+464 EFGRDIFIVEDGGK
-477 TVEEE
+477 AEEQE
-482 PALLPNAKYPD
+482 EAVLPNAKYPD
-493 RHFVITM
+493 RHFVITV
-500 GCEYGSGGPEI
+500 GCEYGSGGPQI
-511 ARMVADYFGIEYYDR
+511 AKMIADRLGIEYYNR
-526 DLVDKVVQ
+526 DLVDKVVAQ
-534 EIGVDKGLVEEADTK
+534 IGVDKGLVEEADTK

-577 AIHDFA
+577 AINDFA
-583 KHSCVIVGRSSDYI
+583 NRSSCVIVGRSSDYI
-597 LRDTEDVMNVFIYAP
+597 LRNRDDVLNVFIYAP
-612 QKDEIAAVM
+612 QEDEIAAVM
-621 KKKGLNERKAEE
+621 KEKGIKNMRKAKE
-633 EWENVEKSQHARH
+633 EWESVDKAQHARH

-658 TRDILLN
+658 TRDMLIN
-665 SSLLGWDATAQFI
+665 SSILGWDETADMIIDMIDRKFEQDDAKQ
-678 EELVERRFGLTEETL
+678 L
-693 KKEAWRA
+693 KKEA
-700 NERIYD
+700 
-706 QNRNR
+706 
-711 RI
+711 

>member
-47 IAMLIGGLMVFF
+47 IAMLIGGVMVFF

-141 VLGVGVAILITVI
+141 ILGVGVAILITVI
-154 NIKGAKTAAILQT
+154 NIKGAKTAAMLQT

-184 AINGDMG
+184 AVNGDMG

-265 MPQSEIAKEMMS
+265 MPQSAIAQEMAS

-333 KMFGKLGKNKTPE
+333 KIFGKLGKNKTPE

-392 RKKRPEMER
+392 RKKKPEMER
-401 PYKVKAGKFV
+401 PYKVKAGRFV
-411 GVMAVL
+411 GVMAVV

-432 SAALVWQEWVVVGIW
+432 SAALVWQEWIVVGIW

-456 YSKRKYGA
+456 YSKKKYGA
-464 EFGRDIFIVDESK
+464 EFGRDIFIVDETK

-482 PALLPNAKYPD
+482 PAVLPNAKYPD
-493 RHFVITM
+493 RHFVITV

-534 EIGVDKGLVEEADTK
+534 EIGVDKGLVEEADAK

-597 LRDTEDVMNVFIYAP
+597 LRDTADVMNVFIYAP

-678 EELVERRFGLTEETL
+678 EELVERRFGLTEDKL
-693 KKEAWRA
+693 QKGA
-700 NERIYD
+700 
-706 QNRNR
+706 
-711 RI
+711 

>member
-47 IAMLIGGLMVFF
+47 IAMLIGGVMVFF

-111 LPTVITYLFPDFN
+111 LPTVITYLFPEFN

-141 VLGVGVAILITVI
+141 LLGVGVAVLITFI
-154 NIKGAKTAAILQT
+154 NIRGAKTAAILQT

-184 AINGDMG
+184 AVNGDG
-191 NITGQMWESGAG
+191 ANITGQMWESGSG

-251 VAWYLMIIFAVCYI
+251 VAWYLLIIFAVCYI
-265 MPQSEIAKEMMS
+265 MPQSAIAQEMSS

-333 KMFGKLGKNKTPE
+333 KMFGKLGKHKTPE

-356 VAAPFFGRG
+356 VVAPFFGRG

-392 RKKRPEMER
+392 RKKKPEMAR
-401 PYKVKAGKFV
+401 PYKVKAGRFV

-426 IIPASF
+426 IVPASF
-432 SAALVWQEWVVVGIW
+432 SAALVWQEWIVVGIW
-447 LALGVFFYF
+447 LALGAFFYF
-456 YSKRKYGA
+456 YSKKKYGA
-464 EFGRDIFIVDESK
+464 EFGRDIFIVEDGGK
-477 TVEEE
+477 AEEQE
-482 PALLPNAKYPD
+482 EAVLPNAKYPD
-493 RHFVITM
+493 RHFVITV
-500 GCEYGSGGPEI
+500 GCEYGSGGPQI
-511 ARMVADYFGIEYYDR
+511 AKMIADRLGIEYYNR
-526 DLVDKVVQ
+526 DLVDKVVAQ
-534 EIGVDKGLVEEADTK
+534 IGVDKGLVEEADTK

-577 AIHDFA
+577 AINDFA
-583 KHSCVIVGRSSDYI
+583 NRSSCVIVGRSSDYI
-597 LRDTEDVMNVFIYAP
+597 LRNRDDVLNVFIYAP
-612 QKDEIAAVM
+612 QEDEIAAVM
-621 KKKGLNERKAEE
+621 KEKGIKNMRKAKE
-633 EWENVEKSQHARH
+633 EWESVDKAQHARH

-658 TRDILLN
+658 TRDMLIN
-665 SSLLGWDATAQFI
+665 SSILGWDETADMIIDMIDRKFEQDDAKQ
-678 EELVERRFGLTEETL
+678 L
-693 KKEAWRA
+693 KKEA
-700 NERIYD
+700 
-706 QNRNR
+706 
-711 RI
+711 

>member
-38 TTAGFAGSI
+38 TTAGFMGSI
-47 IAMLIGGLMVFF
+47 IAMLIGGVMVFF

-102 ATSAFEATA
+102 ATSAFESTA
-111 LPTVITYLFPDFN
+111 LPTVITYLFPKFN

-141 VLGVGVAILITVI
+141 LLGVGVAVLITFI
-154 NIKGAKTAAILQT
+154 NIIGAKTAAILQT

-184 AINGDMG
+184 AINGDG
-191 NITGQMWESGAG
+191 ANITGQMWESGTG
-203 NTLGSVFKVACMT
+203 TTLGSVFKVACMT

-251 VAWYLMIIFAVCYI
+251 VAWYLLIIFAVCYI
-265 MPQSEIAKEMMS
+265 MPQSAIAQEMSS

-333 KMFGKLGKNKTPE
+333 KMFGKLGKHKTPE

-392 RKKRPEMER
+392 RKKKPEMAR
-401 PYKVKAGKFV
+401 PYKVKAGRFV

-426 IIPASF
+426 IVPASF
-432 SAALVWQEWVVVGIW
+432 SAALVWQEWIVVGIW

-456 YSKRKYGA
+456 YSKKKYGA
-464 EFGRDIFIVDESK
+464 EFGRDIFIVEDGGK
-477 TVEEE
+477 AEEQE
-482 PALLPNAKYPD
+482 EAVLPNAKYPD
-493 RHFVITM
+493 RHFVITV
-500 GCEYGSGGPEI
+500 GCEYGSGGPQI
-511 ARMVADYFGIEYYDR
+511 AKMIADRLGIEYYNR
-526 DLVDKVVQ
+526 DLVDKVVAQ
-534 EIGVDKGLVEEADTK
+534 IGVDKGLVEEADTK

-577 AIHDFA
+577 AINDFA
-583 KHSCVIVGRSSDYI
+583 NRSSCVIVGRSSDYI
-597 LRDTEDVMNVFIYAP
+597 LRNRDDVLNVFIYAP
-612 QKDEIAAVM
+612 QEDEIAAVM
-621 KKKGLNERKAEE
+621 KEKGIKNMRKAKE
-633 EWENVEKSQHARH
+633 EWESVDKAQHARH

-658 TRDILLN
+658 TRDMLIN
-665 SSLLGWDATAQFI
+665 SSILGWDETADMIIDMIDRKFEQDDAKQ
-678 EELVERRFGLTEETL
+678 L
-693 KKEAWRA
+693 KKEA
-700 NERIYD
+700 
-706 QNRNR
+706 
-711 RI
+711 

>member
-38 TTAGFAGSI
+38 TTAGFMGSI
-47 IAMLIGGLMVFF
+47 IAMLIGGVMVFF

-111 LPTVITYLFPDFN
+111 LPTVITYLFPKFN

-141 VLGVGVAILITVI
+141 LLGVGVAVLITFI
-154 NIKGAKTAAILQT
+154 NIRGAKTAAILQT

-184 AINGDMG
+184 AINGDG
-191 NITGQMWESGAG
+191 ANITGQMWESGTG
-203 NTLGSVFKVACMT
+203 TTLGSVFKVACMT

-251 VAWYLMIIFAVCYI
+251 VAWYLLIIFAVCYI
-265 MPQSEIAKEMMS
+265 MPQSAIVQEMSS

-333 KMFGKLGKNKTPE
+333 KMFGKLGKHKTPE

-356 VAAPFFGRG
+356 VVAPFFGRG

-392 RKKRPEMER
+392 RKKKPEMAR
-401 PYKVKAGKFV
+401 PYKVKAGRFV

-426 IIPASF
+426 IVPASF
-432 SAALVWQEWVVVGIW
+432 SAALVWQEWIVVGIW

-456 YSKRKYGA
+456 YSKKKYGA
-464 EFGRDIFIVDESK
+464 EFGRDIFIVEDGGK
-477 TVEEE
+477 TEEQE
-482 PALLPNAKYPD
+482 ETVLPNAKYPD
-493 RHFVITM
+493 RHFVITV
-500 GCEYGSGGPEI
+500 GCEYGSGGPQI
-511 ARMVADYFGIEYYDR
+511 AKMVADRLGIEYYNR
-526 DLVDKVVQ
+526 DLVDKVVAQ
-534 EIGVDKGLVEEADTK
+534 IGVDKGLVEEADTK

-577 AIHDFA
+577 AINDFA
-583 KHSCVIVGRSSDYI
+583 NKSSCVIVGRSSDYI
-597 LRDTEDVMNVFIYAP
+597 LRNRDDVLNVFIYAP
-612 QKDEIAAVM
+612 QEDEIAAVM
-621 KKKGLNERKAEE
+621 KEKGIKNMRKAKE
-633 EWENVEKSQHARH
+633 EWESVDKAQHARH

-658 TRDILLN
+658 TRDMLIN
-665 SSLLGWDATAQFI
+665 SSILGWD
-678 EELVERRFGLTEETL
+678 ETTDMIIDMIDRKFEQDDAKQL
-693 KKEAWRA
+693 KKEA
-700 NERIYD
+700 
-706 QNRNR
+706 
-711 RI
+711 

>member
-38 TTAGFAGSI
+38 TTAGFMGSI
-47 IAMLIGGLMVFF
+47 IAMLIGGVMVFF

-111 LPTVITYLFPDFN
+111 LPTVITYLFPKFN

-141 VLGVGVAILITVI
+141 LLGVGVAVLITFI
-154 NIKGAKTAAILQT
+154 NIRGAKTAAILQT

-184 AINGDMG
+184 AINGDG
-191 NITGQMWESGAG
+191 ANITGQMWESGTG
-203 NTLGSVFKVACMT
+203 TTLGSVFKVACMT

-251 VAWYLMIIFAVCYI
+251 VAWYLLIIFAVCYI
-265 MPQSEIAKEMMS
+265 MPQSAIVQEMSS

-333 KMFGKLGKNKTPE
+333 KMFGKLGKHKTPE

-356 VAAPFFGRG
+356 VVAPFFGRG

-392 RKKRPEMER
+392 RKKKPEMAR
-401 PYKVKAGKFV
+401 PYKVKAGRFV

-426 IIPASF
+426 IVPASF
-432 SAALVWQEWVVVGIW
+432 SAALVWQEWIVVGIW

-456 YSKRKYGA
+456 YSKKKYGA
-464 EFGRDIFIVDESK
+464 EFGRDIFIVEDGGKAEEQEE
-477 TVEEE
+477 TV
-482 PALLPNAKYPD
+482 LPNAKYPD
-493 RHFVITM
+493 RHFVITV
-500 GCEYGSGGPEI
+500 GCEYGSGGPQI
-511 ARMVADYFGIEYYDR
+511 AKMVADRLGIEYYNR
-526 DLVDKVVQ
+526 DLVDKVVAQ
-534 EIGVDKGLVEEADTK
+534 IGVDKGLVEEADTK

-577 AIHDFA
+577 AINDFA
-583 KHSCVIVGRSSDYI
+583 NKSSCVIVGRSSDYI
-597 LRDTEDVMNVFIYAP
+597 LRNRDDVLNVFIYAP
-612 QKDEIAAVM
+612 QEDEIAAVM
-621 KKKGLNERKAEE
+621 KEKGIKNMRKAKE
-633 EWENVEKSQHARH
+633 EWESVDKAQHARH
-646 EYITGKKRGDRH
+646 EYITGKKRGDRR
-658 TRDILLN
+658 TRDMLIN
-665 SSLLGWDATAQFI
+665 SSILGWDETADMIIDMIDRKFEQDDAKQ
-678 EELVERRFGLTEETL
+678 L
-693 KKEAWRA
+693 KKEA
-700 NERIYD
+700 
-706 QNRNR
+706 
-711 RI
+711 

>member
-47 IAMLIGGLMVFF
+47 IAMLIGGVMVFF

-111 LPTVITYLFPDFN
+111 LPTVITYLFPEFN

-141 VLGVGVAILITVI
+141 LLGVGVAVLITFI
-154 NIKGAKTAAILQT
+154 NIRGAKTAAILQT

-184 AINGDMG
+184 AVNGDG
-191 NITGQMWESGAG
+191 ANITGQMWESGTG
-203 NTLGSVFKVACMT
+203 TTLGSVFKVACMT

-251 VAWYLMIIFAVCYI
+251 VAWYLLIIFAVCYI
-265 MPQSEIAKEMMS
+265 MPQSAIAQEMSS

-333 KMFGKLGKNKTPE
+333 KMFGKLGKHKTPE

-356 VAAPFFGRG
+356 VVAPFFGRG

-392 RKKRPEMER
+392 RKKKPEMER
-401 PYKVKAGKFV
+401 PYKVKAGRFV

-426 IIPASF
+426 IVPASF
-432 SAALVWQEWVVVGIW
+432 SAALVWQEWIVVGIW

-456 YSKRKYGA
+456 YSKKKYGA
-464 EFGRDIFIVDESK
+464 EFGRDIFIVEDGGK
-477 TVEEE
+477 AEEQE
-482 PALLPNAKYPD
+482 EAVLPNAKYPD
-493 RHFVITM
+493 RHFVITV
-500 GCEYGSGGPEI
+500 GCEYGSGGPQI
-511 ARMVADYFGIEYYDR
+511 AKMIADRLGIEYYNR
-526 DLVDKVVQ
+526 DLVDKVVAQ
-534 EIGVDKGLVEEADTK
+534 IGVDKGLVEEADTK

-577 AIHDFA
+577 AINDFA
-583 KHSCVIVGRSSDYI
+583 NRSSCVIVGRSSDYI
-597 LRDTEDVMNVFIYAP
+597 LRNRDDVLNVFIYAP
-612 QKDEIAAVM
+612 QEDEIAAVM
-621 KKKGLNERKAEE
+621 KEKGIKNMRKAKE
-633 EWENVEKSQHARH
+633 EWESVDKAQHARH

-658 TRDILLN
+658 TRDMLIN
-665 SSLLGWDATAQFI
+665 SSILGWDETADMIIDMIDRKFEQDDAKQ
-678 EELVERRFGLTEETL
+678 L
-693 KKEAWRA
+693 KKEA
-700 NERIYD
+700 
-706 QNRNR
+706 
-711 RI
+711 

>member
-283 AKAIEIAFRSPL
+283 AKAIEIAFRFPL

-482 PALLPNAKYPD
+482 PAVLPNAKYPD

-693 KKEAWRA
+693 KKEA
-700 NERIYD
+700 
-706 QNRNR
+706 
-711 RI
+711 

>member
-1 MEQKSKFDKVMGAWD
+1 MEQNSKFDKVMGSWD

-38 TTAGFAGSI
+38 TTSGFMGSI

-102 ATSAFEATA
+102 ATAAFEATA
-111 LPTVITYLFPDFN
+111 LPTVITYLFPKFN

-129 SIAGKDIYLTTI
+129 TIAGKDIYLTTI
-141 VLGVGVAILITVI
+141 LLGVGVAILITLI
-154 NIKGAKTAAILQT
+154 NIKGAKTAAVLQT
-167 VLTAIIA
+167 ILTAIIA

-184 AINGDMG
+184 AINGDSG
-191 NITGQMWESGAG
+191 NVTGQMWQASTG

-251 VAWYLMIIFAVCYI
+251 VAWYLLIIFAVCYI
-265 MPQSEIAKEMMS
+265 MPGSAIAKEMAS

-283 AKAIEIAFRSPL
+283 AKAIEIAFHTPL

-356 VAAPFFGRG
+356 CIAPFFGRG

-392 RKKRPEMER
+392 RKTKPDMDR
-401 PYKVKAGKFV
+401 PYKAKAGKFV
-411 GVMAVL
+411 GVMAVA
-417 MAGFMTLLY
+417 MAAFMTLLY

-432 SAALVWQEWVVVGIW
+432 SAALVWQEWIVVGAW

-456 YSKRKYGA
+456 YSKSKYGA
-464 EFGRDIFIVDESK
+464 EFGRDIFIVSETSTADVADK
-477 TVEEE
+477 TAEQQTK
-482 PALLPNAKYPD
+482 KYTGK
-493 RHFVITM
+493 HFVVTV

-511 ARMVADYFGIEYYDR
+511 AKMVADHFGIEYYDR
-526 DLVDKVVQ
+526 DLVDKVV
-534 EIGVDKGLVEEADTK
+534 ERIGVAKGLVEEADAK
-549 IGVRYAFDT
+549 IGVRYGFDT

-583 KHSCVIVGRSSDYI
+583 EKSSCVIVGRSSDYI
-597 LRDTEDVMNVFIYAP
+597 LRDRDDVLNVFVYAP
-612 QKDEIAAVM
+612 EKAEVAAVM
-621 KKKGLNERKAEE
+621 AKEGMNERKATAKWEE
-633 EWENVEKSQHARH
+633 VEKAQHARH
-646 EYITGKKRGDRH
+646 AYITGKKRGDRH
-658 TRDILLN
+658 TRNILID
-665 SSLLGWDATAQFI
+665 SSLLGWEKTAELIIDIVEQKYVAAEDTVDAA
-678 EELVERRFGLTEETL
+678 V
-693 KKEAWRA
+693 
-700 NERIYD
+700 
-706 QNRNR
+706 
-711 RI
+711 

>member
-47 IAMLIGGLMVFF
+47 IAMLIGGVMVFF

-111 LPTVITYLFPDFN
+111 LPTVITYLFPKFN

-141 VLGVGVAILITVI
+141 LLGVGVAVLITFI
-154 NIKGAKTAAILQT
+154 NIRGAKTAAILQT

-184 AINGDMG
+184 AINGDG
-191 NITGQMWESGAG
+191 ANITGQMWESGTG
-203 NTLGSVFKVACMT
+203 TTLGSVFKVACMT

-251 VAWYLMIIFAVCYI
+251 VAWYLLIIFAVCYI
-265 MPQSEIAKEMMS
+265 MPQSAIAQEMSS

-333 KMFGKLGKNKTPE
+333 KMFGKLGKHKTPE

-392 RKKRPEMER
+392 RKKKPEMAR
-401 PYKVKAGKFV
+401 PYKVKAGRFV

-426 IIPASF
+426 IVPASF
-432 SAALVWQEWVVVGIW
+432 SAALVWQEWIVVGIW

-456 YSKRKYGA
+456 YSKKKYGA
-464 EFGRDIFIVDESK
+464 EFGRDIFIVEDGGK
-477 TVEEE
+477 AEEQE
-482 PALLPNAKYPD
+482 EAVLPNAKYPD
-493 RHFVITM
+493 RHFVITV
-500 GCEYGSGGPEI
+500 GCEYGSGGPQI
-511 ARMVADYFGIEYYDR
+511 AKMIADRLGIEYYNR
-526 DLVDKVVQ
+526 DLVDKVVAQ
-534 EIGVDKGLVEEADTK
+534 IGVDKGLVEEADTK

-577 AIHDFA
+577 AINDFA
-583 KHSCVIVGRSSDYI
+583 NKSSCVIVGRSSDYI
-597 LRDTEDVMNVFIYAP
+597 LRNRDDVLNVFIYAP
-612 QKDEIAAVM
+612 QEDEIAAVM
-621 KKKGLNERKAEE
+621 KEKGIKNMRKAKE
-633 EWENVEKSQHARH
+633 EWESVDKAQHARH

-658 TRDILLN
+658 TRDMLIN
-665 SSLLGWDATAQFI
+665 SSILGWDETADMIIDMIDRKFEQDDAKQ
-678 EELVERRFGLTEETL
+678 L
-693 KKEAWRA
+693 KKEA
-700 NERIYD
+700 
-706 QNRNR
+706 
-711 RI
+711 

>member
-47 IAMLIGGLMVFF
+47 IAMLIGGVMVFF

-111 LPTVITYLFPDFN
+111 LPTVITYLFPEFN

-141 VLGVGVAILITVI
+141 LLGVGVAVLITFI
-154 NIKGAKTAAILQT
+154 NIRGAKTAAILQT

-184 AINGDMG
+184 AVNGDG
-191 NITGQMWESGAG
+191 ANITGQMWESGTG
-203 NTLGSVFKVACMT
+203 TTLGSVFKVACMT

-251 VAWYLMIIFAVCYI
+251 VAWYLLIIFAVCYI
-265 MPQSEIAKEMMS
+265 MPQSAIAQEMSS

-333 KMFGKLGKNKTPE
+333 KMFGKLGKHKTPE

-356 VAAPFFGRG
+356 VVAPFFGRG

-392 RKKRPEMER
+392 RKKKPEMAR
-401 PYKVKAGKFV
+401 PYKVKAGRFV

-426 IIPASF
+426 IVPASF
-432 SAALVWQEWVVVGIW
+432 SAALVWQEWIVVGIW
-447 LALGVFFYF
+447 LALGAFFYF
-456 YSKRKYGA
+456 YSKKKYGA
-464 EFGRDIFIVDESK
+464 EFGRDIFIVEDGGK
-477 TVEEE
+477 AEEQE
-482 PALLPNAKYPD
+482 EAVLPNAKYPD
-493 RHFVITM
+493 RHFVITV
-500 GCEYGSGGPEI
+500 GCEYGSGGPQI
-511 ARMVADYFGIEYYDR
+511 AKMIADRLGIEYYNR
-526 DLVDKVVQ
+526 DLVDKVVAQ
-534 EIGVDKGLVEEADTK
+534 IGVDKGLVEEADTK

-577 AIHDFA
+577 AINDFA
-583 KHSCVIVGRSSDYI
+583 NRSSCVIVGRSSDYI
-597 LRDTEDVMNVFIYAP
+597 LRNRDDVLNVFIYAP
-612 QKDEIAAVM
+612 QEDEIAAVM
-621 KKKGLNERKAEE
+621 KEKGIKNMRKAKE
-633 EWENVEKSQHARH
+633 EWESVDKAQHARH

-658 TRDILLN
+658 TRDMLIN
-665 SSLLGWDATAQFI
+665 SSILGWDETADKIIDMIDRKFEQDD
-678 EELVERRFGLTEETL
+678 VKQL
-693 KKEAWRA
+693 KKEA
-700 NERIYD
+700 
-706 QNRNR
+706 
-711 RI
+711 

>member
-47 IAMLIGGLMVFF
+47 IAMLIGGVMVFF

-111 LPTVITYLFPDFN
+111 LPTVITYLFPEFN

-141 VLGVGVAILITVI
+141 LLGVGVAVLITFI
-154 NIKGAKTAAILQT
+154 NIRGAKTAAILQT

-184 AINGDMG
+184 AVNGDG
-191 NITGQMWESGAG
+191 ANITGQMWESGTG
-203 NTLGSVFKVACMT
+203 TTLGSVFKVACMT

-251 VAWYLMIIFAVCYI
+251 VAWYLLIIFAVCYI
-265 MPQSEIAKEMMS
+265 MPQSAIAQEMSS

-333 KMFGKLGKNKTPE
+333 KMFGKLGKHKTPE

-356 VAAPFFGRG
+356 VVAPFFGRG

-392 RKKRPEMER
+392 RKKKPEMAR
-401 PYKVKAGKFV
+401 PYKVKAGRFV

-426 IIPASF
+426 IVPASF
-432 SAALVWQEWVVVGIW
+432 SAALVWQEWIVVGIW
-447 LALGVFFYF
+447 LALGAFFYF
-456 YSKRKYGA
+456 YSKKKYGA
-464 EFGRDIFIVDESK
+464 EFGRDIFIVEDGGK
-477 TVEEE
+477 TEEQE
-482 PALLPNAKYPD
+482 ETVLPNAKYPD
-493 RHFVITM
+493 RHFVITV
-500 GCEYGSGGPEI
+500 GCEYGSGGPQI
-511 ARMVADYFGIEYYDR
+511 AKMIADRLGIEYYNR
-526 DLVDKVVQ
+526 DLVDKVVAQ
-534 EIGVDKGLVEEADTK
+534 IGVDKGLVEEADTK

-577 AIHDFA
+577 AINDFA
-583 KHSCVIVGRSSDYI
+583 NRSSCVIVGRSSDYI
-597 LRDTEDVMNVFIYAP
+597 LRNRDDVLNVFIYAP
-612 QKDEIAAVM
+612 QEDEIAAVM
-621 KKKGLNERKAEE
+621 KEKGIKNMRKAKE
-633 EWENVEKSQHARH
+633 EWESVDKAQHARH

-658 TRDILLN
+658 TRDMLIN
-665 SSLLGWDATAQFI
+665 SSILGRDETADMIIDMIDRKFEQDDAKQ
-678 EELVERRFGLTEETL
+678 L
-693 KKEAWRA
+693 KKEA
-700 NERIYD
+700 
-706 QNRNR
+706 
-711 RI
+711 

>member
-1 MEQKSKFDKVMGAWD
+1 MEQNSKFDKVMGAWD

-38 TTAGFAGSI
+38 TTAGFMGSI

-111 LPTVITYLFPDFN
+111 LPTVITYLFPKFN

-141 VLGVGVAILITVI
+141 LLGVGVAVLITFI
-154 NIKGAKTAAILQT
+154 NIRGAKTAAILQT

-184 AINGDMG
+184 AINGDG
-191 NITGQMWESGAG
+191 ANITGQMWESGTG
-203 NTLGSVFKVACMT
+203 TTLGSVFKVACMT

-251 VAWYLMIIFAVCYI
+251 VAWYLLIIFAVCYI
-265 MPQSEIAKEMMS
+265 MPQSAIAQEMSS

-333 KMFGKLGKNKTPE
+333 KMFGKLGKHKTPE

-356 VAAPFFGRG
+356 VVAPFFGRG

-392 RKKRPEMER
+392 RKKKPEMAR
-401 PYKVKAGKFV
+401 PYKVKAGRFV

-426 IIPASF
+426 IVPASF

-456 YSKRKYGA
+456 YSKKKYGA
-464 EFGRDIFIVDESK
+464 EFGRDIFIVEDGGKAEEQEE
-477 TVEEE
+477 TV
-482 PALLPNAKYPD
+482 LPNAKYPD
-493 RHFVITM
+493 RHFVITV
-500 GCEYGSGGPEI
+500 GCEYGSGGPQI
-511 ARMVADYFGIEYYDR
+511 AKMVADRLGIEYYNR
-526 DLVDKVVQ
+526 DLVDKVVAQ
-534 EIGVDKGLVEEADTK
+534 IGVDKGLVEEADTK

-577 AIHDFA
+577 AINDFA
-583 KHSCVIVGRSSDYI
+583 NKSSCVIVGRSSDYI
-597 LRDTEDVMNVFIYAP
+597 LRNRDDVLNVFIYAP
-612 QKDEIAAVM
+612 QEDEIAAVM
-621 KKKGLNERKAEE
+621 KEKGIKNMRKAKE
-633 EWENVEKSQHARH
+633 EWESVDKAQHARH

-658 TRDILLN
+658 TRDMLIN
-665 SSLLGWDATAQFI
+665 SSILGWDETADMIIDMIDRKFEQDDAKQ
-678 EELVERRFGLTEETL
+678 L
-693 KKEAWRA
+693 KKEA
-700 NERIYD
+700 
-706 QNRNR
+706 
-711 RI
+711 

>member
-38 TTAGFAGSI
+38 TTAGFAGSM

-141 VLGVGVAILITVI
+141 ILGVGVAILITII

-184 AINGDMG
+184 AVNGDAS

-203 NTLGSVFKVACMT
+203 KYTGKCIQSCLHDTIPFLLVLMLSLRQLRKSVFLIKRSERSCCC
-216 PFLFIGFD
+216 LF
-224 VIPQA
+224 
-229 AEEINVPYKKI
+229 
-240 GKIMLLSIFLA
+240 FLA
-251 VAWYLMIIFAVCYI
+251 VAWYLLIIFAVCYI
-265 MPQSEIAKEMMS
+265 MPQSAIAQEMNS

-392 RKKRPEMER
+392 RKKRPDMER
-401 PYKVKAGKFV
+401 PYKVKAGGFV
-411 GVMAVL
+411 GAMAVI

-432 SAALVWQEWVVVGIW
+432 SAALVWQEWIVVGIW
-447 LALGVFFYF
+447 LVLGVFF
-456 YSKRKYGA
+456 
-464 EFGRDIFIVDESK
+464 
-477 TVEEE
+477 
-482 PALLPNAKYPD
+482 
-493 RHFVITM
+493 
-500 GCEYGSGGPEI
+500 
-511 ARMVADYFGIEYYDR
+511 
-526 DLVDKVVQ
+526 
-534 EIGVDKGLVEEADTK
+534 
-549 IGVRYAFDT
+549 
-558 SYGVRYANLSNRV
+558 
-571 IDAQFQ
+571 
-577 AIHDFA
+577 
-583 KHSCVIVGRSSDYI
+583 
-597 LRDTEDVMNVFIYAP
+597 
-612 QKDEIAAVM
+612 
-621 KKKGLNERKAEE
+621 
-633 EWENVEKSQHARH
+633 
-646 EYITGKKRGDRH
+646 
-658 TRDILLN
+658 
-665 SSLLGWDATAQFI
+665 
-678 EELVERRFGLTEETL
+678 
-693 KKEAWRA
+693 
-700 NERIYD
+700 
-706 QNRNR
+706 
-711 RI
+711 

>member
-47 IAMLIGGLMVFF
+47 IAMLIGGVMVFF

-111 LPTVITYLFPDFN
+111 LPTVITYLFPEFN

-141 VLGVGVAILITVI
+141 LLGVGVAVLITFI
-154 NIKGAKTAAILQT
+154 NIRGAKTAAILQT

-184 AINGDMG
+184 AVNGDG
-191 NITGQMWESGAG
+191 ANITGQMWESGTG
-203 NTLGSVFKVACMT
+203 TTLGSVFKVACMT

-229 AEEINVPYKKI
+229 VEEINVPYKKI

-251 VAWYLMIIFAVCYI
+251 VAWYLLIIFAVCYI
-265 MPQSEIAKEMMS
+265 MPQSAIAQEMSS

-333 KMFGKLGKNKTPE
+333 KMFGKLGKHKTPE

-356 VAAPFFGRG
+356 VVAPFFGRG

-392 RKKRPEMER
+392 RKKKPEMAR
-401 PYKVKAGKFV
+401 PYKVKAGRFV

-426 IIPASF
+426 IVPASF
-432 SAALVWQEWVVVGIW
+432 SAALVWQEWIVVGIW
-447 LALGVFFYF
+447 LALGAFFYF
-456 YSKRKYGA
+456 YSKKKYGA
-464 EFGRDIFIVDESK
+464 EFGRDIFIAEDGGK
-477 TVEEE
+477 TEEQE
-482 PALLPNAKYPD
+482 ETVLPNAKYPD
-493 RHFVITM
+493 RHFVITV
-500 GCEYGSGGPEI
+500 GCEYGSGGPQI
-511 ARMVADYFGIEYYDR
+511 AKMIADRLGIEYYNR
-526 DLVDKVVQ
+526 DLVDKVVAQ
-534 EIGVDKGLVEEADTK
+534 IGVDKGLVEEADTK

-577 AIHDFA
+577 AINDFA
-583 KHSCVIVGRSSDYI
+583 NRSSCVIVGRSSDYI
-597 LRDTEDVMNVFIYAP
+597 LRNRDDVLNVFIYAP
-612 QKDEIAAVM
+612 QEDEIAAVM
-621 KKKGLNERKAEE
+621 KEKGIKNMRKAKE
-633 EWENVEKSQHARH
+633 EWESVDKAQHARH

-658 TRDILLN
+658 TRDMLIN
-665 SSLLGWDATAQFI
+665 SSILGWDETADMIIDMIDRKFEQDDAKQ
-678 EELVERRFGLTEETL
+678 L
-693 KKEAWRA
+693 KKEA
-700 NERIYD
+700 
-706 QNRNR
+706 
-711 RI
+711 

>member
-47 IAMLIGGLMVFF
+47 IAMLIGGVMVFF

-111 LPTVITYLFPDFN
+111 LPTVITYLFPEFN

-141 VLGVGVAILITVI
+141 LLGVCVAVLITFI
-154 NIKGAKTAAILQT
+154 NIRGAKTAAILQT

-184 AINGDMG
+184 AVNGDG
-191 NITGQMWESGAG
+191 ANITGQMWESGTG
-203 NTLGSVFKVACMT
+203 TTLGSVFKVACMT

-251 VAWYLMIIFAVCYI
+251 VAWYLLIIFAVCYI
-265 MPQSEIAKEMMS
+265 MPQSAIAQEMSS

-333 KMFGKLGKNKTPE
+333 KMFGKLGKHKTPE

-356 VAAPFFGRG
+356 VVAPFFGRG

-392 RKKRPEMER
+392 RKKKPEMAR
-401 PYKVKAGKFV
+401 PYKVKAGRFV

-426 IIPASF
+426 IVPASF
-432 SAALVWQEWVVVGIW
+432 SAALVWQEWIVVGIW
-447 LALGVFFYF
+447 LALGAFFYF
-456 YSKRKYGA
+456 YSKKKYGA
-464 EFGRDIFIVDESK
+464 EFGRDIFIVEDGGK
-477 TVEEE
+477 TEEQE
-482 PALLPNAKYPD
+482 ETVLPNAKYPD
-493 RHFVITM
+493 RHFVITV
-500 GCEYGSGGPEI
+500 GCEYGSGGPQI
-511 ARMVADYFGIEYYDR
+511 AKMIADRLGIEYYNR
-526 DLVDKVVQ
+526 DLVDKVVAQ
-534 EIGVDKGLVEEADTK
+534 IGVDKGLVEEADTK

-577 AIHDFA
+577 AINDFA
-583 KHSCVIVGRSSDYI
+583 NRSSCVIVGRSSDYI
-597 LRDTEDVMNVFIYAP
+597 LRNRDDVLNVFIYAP
-612 QKDEIAAVM
+612 QEDEIAAVM
-621 KKKGLNERKAEE
+621 KEKGIKNMRKAKE
-633 EWENVEKSQHARH
+633 EWESVDKAQHARH

-658 TRDILLN
+658 TRDMLIN
-665 SSLLGWDATAQFI
+665 SSILGWDETADMIIDMIDRKFEQDDAKQ
-678 EELVERRFGLTEETL
+678 L
-693 KKEAWRA
+693 KKEA
-700 NERIYD
+700 
-706 QNRNR
+706 
-711 RI
+711 